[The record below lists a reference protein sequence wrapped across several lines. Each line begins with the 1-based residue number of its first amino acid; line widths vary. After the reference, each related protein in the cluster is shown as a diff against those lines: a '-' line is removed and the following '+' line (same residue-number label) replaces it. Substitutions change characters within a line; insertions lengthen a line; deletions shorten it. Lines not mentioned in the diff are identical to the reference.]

1 MTGEVLAIGASYTFD
16 VCSTREG
23 GKSNGSDGDF
33 EDHGVRVKRTVQAR
47 LEE

>member
-16 VCSTREG
+16 DCSTCEG
-23 GKSNGSDGDF
+23 GKSNGSDGEF
-33 EDHGVRVKRTVQAR
+33 EDHGVRVKRSMQAR